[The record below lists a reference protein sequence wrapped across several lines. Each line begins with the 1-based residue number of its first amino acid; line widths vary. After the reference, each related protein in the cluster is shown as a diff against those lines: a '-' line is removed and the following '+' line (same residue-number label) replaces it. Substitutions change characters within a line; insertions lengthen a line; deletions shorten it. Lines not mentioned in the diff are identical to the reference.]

1 MSLQGL
7 AGDNARARSR
17 EHGAI
22 PWRARRCD
30 RGRPP
35 QVERQPLARIT
46 SPGRRGDPIDPKAR
60 RPAEPISRT
69 RGDRSAGAWQR
80 AAGAAPDRKEE
91 SDAFGSAAVP
101 HRRRRPRPGA
111 GAAKQDR
118 PEDQAP
124 GRSRPHRAARAAPG
138 PDPAQPDP
146 AAAPAPRAGLCRR
159 PRRGEGGSLGLSAG
173 RHLADGRE
181 LPRRRCGDQRA
192 GAPGGHGAGGRR
204 CGRQSRVRAARRF
217 ARCQG
222 RTRHGQ
228 LSGWRGD
235 ERAAVRHRDAPRR
248 GRGTRAGRRRLQ
260 RPRTGRDGHWQYG
273 GRIPAD
279 PLPDG
284 TAAERLHRARHG
296 PGRRRPGAQTR
307 SAGQSPGALGRSQRR
322 AAADP
327 GPLRRL
333 RDRHADWCDARR
345 GRDRHDP
352 ADRRV
357 HRDQR
362 AAGRASAAAGDPRLL
377 RVRPLLR
384 GSGPSRPARSSER
397 RAAARSGSAP
407 GRGHRRSPR
416 LPAVKSRLRLSRRD
430 GELRIGGCFE
440 PRMNR
445 ELAVFFAALRFFSR
459 LPVPRQVGHSQ
470 QQLEQA
476 ARYLP
481 LVGVIVG
488 ALGAAVTIAAAQW
501 LPISLA
507 ILAGMAATLL
517 VTGAFHEDGF
527 ADAVDGFGGGR
538 DRERVLEIMKDS
550 RIGSFG
556 AIAVALML
564 LAKFNALAQ
573 IDALGG
579 RRMLALALVAGHPL
593 SRFASTTLIW
603 ALDYVREDDSAKSKS
618 LTRRLSPAELAL
630 AALFGLTPC
639 LLLAG
644 SRVWIGIGLATA
656 VTVLA
661 AVYFVRRIGGYTGDC
676 LGATQQL
683 AELAFYVGLLCASS

>member
-1 MSLQGL
+1 
-7 AGDNARARSR
+7 
-17 EHGAI
+17 
-22 PWRARRCD
+22 
-30 RGRPP
+30 
-35 QVERQPLARIT
+35 
-46 SPGRRGDPIDPKAR
+46 
-60 RPAEPISRT
+60 
-69 RGDRSAGAWQR
+69 
-80 AAGAAPDRKEE
+80 
-91 SDAFGSAAVP
+91 
-101 HRRRRPRPGA
+101 
-111 GAAKQDR
+111 
-118 PEDQAP
+118 
-124 GRSRPHRAARAAPG
+124 
-138 PDPAQPDP
+138 
-146 AAAPAPRAGLCRR
+146 
-159 PRRGEGGSLGLSAG
+159 
-173 RHLADGRE
+173 
-181 LPRRRCGDQRA
+181 
-192 GAPGGHGAGGRR
+192 
-204 CGRQSRVRAARRF
+204 
-217 ARCQG
+217 
-222 RTRHGQ
+222 
-228 LSGWRGD
+228 
-235 ERAAVRHRDAPRR
+235 
-248 GRGTRAGRRRLQ
+248 
-260 RPRTGRDGHWQYG
+260 
-273 GRIPAD
+273 
-279 PLPDG
+279 
-284 TAAERLHRARHG
+284 
-296 PGRRRPGAQTR
+296 
-307 SAGQSPGALGRSQRR
+307 
-322 AAADP
+322 
-327 GPLRRL
+327 
-333 RDRHADWCDARR
+333 
-345 GRDRHDP
+345 
-352 ADRRV
+352 
-357 HRDQR
+357 
-362 AAGRASAAAGDPRLL
+362 
-377 RVRPLLR
+377 
-384 GSGPSRPARSSER
+384 
-397 RAAARSGSAP
+397 
-407 GRGHRRSPR
+407 
-416 LPAVKSRLRLSRRD
+416 
-430 GELRIGGCFE
+430 
-440 PRMNR
+440 MNR

-488 ALGAAVTIAAAQW
+488 AIGAAVTIAAAQW

-644 SRVWIGIGLATA
+644 SRVWVGIGLATA

-661 AVYFVRRIGGYTGDC
+661 ARYFVRRIGGYTGDC
-676 LGATQQL
+676 LGATQQV